1 MERYISEMATR
12 KKIDKFLYLHE
23 KEKIKKI
30 FGTIELFQSTL
41 KNDLEKDLVDDIP
54 TDLTPVLPVQ
64 SEPALGT
71 STSCSCC
78 QVKFDSGKW
87 RVVFIKNYLMMSP
100 F

>member
-41 KNDLEKDLVDDIP
+41 KNDLDKDLVDDIP

-78 QVKFDSGKW
+78 HVKFDSGKW
-87 RVVFIKNYLMMSP
+87 RFI
-100 F
+100 

>member
-30 FGTIELFQSTL
+30 FGAIELFQSTL

-54 TDLTPVLPVQ
+54 TDLAPVLPVQ

-87 RVVFIKNYLMMSP
+87 RSI
-100 F
+100 